1 MTFPPIQKARAPG
14 ARHTNKSNICS
25 LYYIHILSE
34 YAFVFNGN
42 FLIGCYSGGGKNGIL
57 ELRCTY
63 MEKKLIIKMIKN
75 CFKQYY
81 SEVDSL
87 PMTSG
92 DLEELADR
100 IIQMKADQPTVDL
113 YEAVNDTVYEFLTG

>member
-1 MTFPPIQKARAPG
+1 
-14 ARHTNKSNICS
+14 
-25 LYYIHILSE
+25 
-34 YAFVFNGN
+34 
-42 FLIGCYSGGGKNGIL
+42 
-57 ELRCTY
+57 

-87 PMTSG
+87 PMSRN
-92 DLEELADR
+92 DLEELAGR
-100 IIQMKADQPTVDL
+100 IIQIKIEQPNIDL

>member
-1 MTFPPIQKARAPG
+1 
-14 ARHTNKSNICS
+14 
-25 LYYIHILSE
+25 
-34 YAFVFNGN
+34 
-42 FLIGCYSGGGKNGIL
+42 
-57 ELRCTY
+57 

-87 PMTSG
+87 PMNNE

-100 IIQMKADQPTVDL
+100 IIQIKVEQPAVDL

>member
-1 MTFPPIQKARAPG
+1 
-14 ARHTNKSNICS
+14 
-25 LYYIHILSE
+25 
-34 YAFVFNGN
+34 
-42 FLIGCYSGGGKNGIL
+42 
-57 ELRCTY
+57 

-87 PMTSG
+87 PMSSN
-92 DLEELADR
+92 DLEALADR
-100 IIQMKADQPTVDL
+100 IIQIKVEQPTLDL

>member
-1 MTFPPIQKARAPG
+1 
-14 ARHTNKSNICS
+14 
-25 LYYIHILSE
+25 
-34 YAFVFNGN
+34 
-42 FLIGCYSGGGKNGIL
+42 
-57 ELRCTY
+57 

-81 SEVDSL
+81 SEIDLL

>member
-1 MTFPPIQKARAPG
+1 
-14 ARHTNKSNICS
+14 
-25 LYYIHILSE
+25 
-34 YAFVFNGN
+34 
-42 FLIGCYSGGGKNGIL
+42 
-57 ELRCTY
+57 

-87 PMTSG
+87 PMNSE
-92 DLEELADR
+92 DLEELANR

-113 YEAVNDTVYEFLTG
+113 YEAVNDMVYEFLTG

>member
-1 MTFPPIQKARAPG
+1 MVGEVQ
-14 ARHTNKSNICS
+14 
-25 LYYIHILSE
+25 E
-34 YAFVFNGN
+34 
-42 FLIGCYSGGGKNGIL
+42 
-57 ELRCTY
+57 

-87 PMTSG
+87 PVSEE
-92 DLEELADR
+92 DLDELSDQ
-100 IIQMKADQPTVDL
+100 IIQIKEEQPAIDL

>member
-1 MTFPPIQKARAPG
+1 
-14 ARHTNKSNICS
+14 
-25 LYYIHILSE
+25 
-34 YAFVFNGN
+34 
-42 FLIGCYSGGGKNGIL
+42 
-57 ELRCTY
+57 
-63 MEKKLIIKMIKN
+63 MIKN

-87 PMTSG
+87 PMNSE

-100 IIQMKADQPTVDL
+100 IIQIKAEQPAVDL

>member
-1 MTFPPIQKARAPG
+1 
-14 ARHTNKSNICS
+14 
-25 LYYIHILSE
+25 
-34 YAFVFNGN
+34 
-42 FLIGCYSGGGKNGIL
+42 
-57 ELRCTY
+57 

-87 PMTSG
+87 PMNHE

-100 IIQMKADQPTVDL
+100 IITLKEEQPGVEL
-113 YEAVNDTVYEFLTG
+113 YEVVNDTVYEFLTG